1 VTDIRWDHDR
11 ESRTGIP
18 EVIFAPGKTIDQLLE
33 LFLAG
38 DGLRLATRLDD
49 AQMAALEGHASVDRV
64 ARTAVRSPRPLLH
77 LPPVGL
83 LTGGTGDI
91 PVIREAESVLT
102 ALGYPSRAFFD
113 VGVAGLHRLH
123 GVLPELA
130 VCPVLIVAAGMEG
143 ALPSVVAGL
152 VDAPVIAVPTSIG
165 SGISTGGTVALHA
178 MLASC
183 SPGIAVVNIDS
194 GFGAACV
201 AVKMMRRLHGVRPQA
216 VPHRARRSPTS

>member
-1 VTDIRWDHDR
+1 MTDIRWDHDR
-11 ESRTGIP
+11 EARTGIP
-18 EVIFAPGKTIDQLLE
+18 EVIFAPGKTIDQLLGV
-33 LFLAG
+33 FLEG
-38 DGLRLATRLDD
+38 DGVRLATRLDE
-49 AQMAALEGHASVDRV
+49 AQMVALESHATVNRV
-64 ARTAVRSPRPLLH
+64 ARTAVRSPRPLLA

-91 PVIREAESVLT
+91 PVIRESESVLS
-102 ALGYPSRAFFD
+102 ALGYPSRTFFD

-123 GVLPELA
+123 DVLPELHA
-130 VCPVLIVAAGMEG
+130 CPILIVAAGMEG

-165 SGISTGGTVALHA
+165 SGISVGGRVALEA
-178 MLASC
+178 MLSSC

-201 AVKMMRRLHGVRPQA
+201 AVKMMRRLQLGASREIGGGVGTKA
-216 VPHRARRSPTS
+216 